1 MATLSDPR
9 LLTWTVPT
17 PRGLWY
23 RSIIVIDQ
31 GLFITPDIDTS
42 TMEALKKAAS
52 AGTEE
57 LVSALTSHGRFKRPR
72 YLSWSTL
79 EEVRHSPTTGT
90 IELVVE
96 GEEAVSVVIAD
107 RDRSEKLARVLHK
120 TWKAQTESV

>member
-31 GLFITPDIDTS
+31 GFFITPDIDTAS
-42 TMEALKKAAS
+42 MEALKQAAA

-57 LVSALTSHGRFKRPR
+57 LVSVLTSHGRFKRPR
-72 YLSWSTL
+72 YVKWSSLKGVQYNAATGAIDLTL
-79 EEVRHSPTTGT
+79 T
-90 IELVVE
+90 E
-96 GEEAVSVVIAD
+96 GEAVSVVVPD
-107 RDRSEKLARVLHK
+107 RDRGEKLARVLSK